1 MIATI
6 KTAQGKIHG
15 KTIQLDADLGIPD
28 GQQVEIVVRVS
39 QPKQTWG
46 EGIRRSAGI
55 AANVPGAD
63 EAFDQIARE
72 RKAAQFRESAE

>member
-15 KTIQLDADLGIPD
+15 KTIELDADLGIPN
-28 GQQVEIVVRVS
+28 GQQVEIIVRLA
-39 QPKQTWG
+39 QPKESWG

-55 AANVPGAD
+55 AAQVPCAD

-72 RKAAQFRESAE
+72 RKAAHLE